1 MAYVIIA
8 QLPQSIDVSAPTDL
22 MIIEQDTTRNITPYT
37 FLTQAIPQLTIV
49 TSLEANNFTTI
60 SQNGATRNITVFNYL
75 TQGIPKLAGVA
86 DVGRGDLV
94 PIARSGL
101 EKNITVLNFLQKA
114 IPQLDTDPDKAN
126 KVDLITLSHN
136 NLAKNKTV
144 LDFLTESIPQ
154 LNIDPAKANKLD
166 LITLSH
172 NNEALNKTVLDFL
185 TEAIPQLNIDPAK
198 ANKADLITLSH
209 NNEALNKTVLDFL
222 TQSIPQLNID
232 PANANKADLITL
244 SHNNEALNKTV
255 LEFLTQS
262 IPQLDPTTTVNK
274 TDLVPLSQ
282 NDSTYNSTV
291 LNFLS
296 KGIAE
301 LDLTSQAT
309 NAANDLL
316 PLTQGAL
323 TNNKSVLDILQE
335 AIPQL
340 NTATPILSTDLVPL
354 GQNGGFGT
362 TFLEKNTT
370 VDKVNTYVHTHAPK
384 IGQTFYVGKSGVD
397 ADDFD
402 ERGKNVQLPY
412 LTIKYA
418 AKKVADAL
426 LTNPNTQYTIM
437 VASGDYY
444 ENNPIYL
451 PPKTSLIGDNL
462 RRTSIYANNRNLDII
477 WVNSACYIWGF
488 TFRNHLEPSAAI
500 AYPLNS
506 ANQTLN
512 QNAYNAAYA
521 NYNSASIPNSR
532 PVIYV
537 SPYTQGC
544 TSYATS
550 STMSSPNSYYDDGT
564 VNDAGCGMRVDGSLV
579 DGVIR
584 SMVLDSFTQVNQGG
598 KGIHVLNHG
607 YAQLVSIFT
616 ISTTEGVLCEGGGT
630 CSISTSNSTFGL
642 SGLVA
647 RGCSV
652 APILS
657 ATLIQ
662 SYKGEN
668 FFIIGNVGSMS
679 LPNGQTLATSPY
691 AGLCYTIGDN
701 TFGVTQNLLNPVDPR
716 TLKNFFINSTPLL
729 TSSNVSRDG
738 IAYKLFLDQ
747 NLSVSLSNYNGSII
761 RFYLRSQIATG
772 SHTFEYIGTGT
783 RMYSAIPSRGGIANN
798 ANEAVF
804 DGLYDANAPGIVY
817 YTSTNELGNYSVG
830 PQFTIVQSTGTIVG
844 DTFNRSI
851 LTLVTPLNIALE

>member
-8 QLPQSIDVSAPTDL
+8 QLPQNIDVSAPTDL
-22 MIIEQDTTRNITPYT
+22 LIIEQDTTRNITPYT

-49 TSLEANNFTTI
+49 TTLNATDFTTI
-60 SQNGATRNITVFNYL
+60 SQNGASRNITVLNYL
-75 TQGIPKLAGVA
+75 TQGIPKLNQVA
-86 DVGRGDLV
+86 DVDKGDLV
-94 PIARSGL
+94 PIAKGGL

-114 IPQLDTDPDKAN
+114 IPQLDIDPANADKA
-126 KVDLITLSHN
+126 DLITLSHN
-136 NLAKNKTV
+136 NLAN
-144 LDFLTESIPQ
+144 
-154 LNIDPAKANKLD
+154 
-166 LITLSH
+166 
-172 NNEALNKTVLDFL
+172 
-185 TEAIPQLNIDPAK
+185 
-198 ANKADLITLSH
+198 
-209 NNEALNKTVLDFL
+209 NKTVLDFL

-232 PANANKADLITL
+232 PANADKADFITL
-244 SHNNEALNKTV
+244 SHNNAAVNKTV
-255 LEFLTQS
+255 LDFLTQS
-262 IPQLDPTTTVNK
+262 IPQLNIDPAKADKADFITLSHNNAAVNKTVLDFLTQSIPQLNPTTTVNK
-274 TDLVPLSQ
+274 TDLIPLSQ
-282 NDSTYNSTV
+282 NNSTNPSTYNSTV

-296 KGIAE
+296 KGIPE
-301 LDLTSQAT
+301 LDLSSQPT

-323 TNNKSVLDILQE
+323 ANNKSVLNLLQE

-354 GQNGGFGT
+354 GQNGGFGA
-362 TFLEKNTT
+362 TFLEQNTT
-370 VDKVNTYVHTHAPK
+370 VDKLNTYVHTHAPK
-384 IGQTFYVGKSGVD
+384 IGQTFFVGKSGVD

-402 ERGKNVQLPY
+402 ERGKNEQLPY

-462 RRTSIYANNRNLDII
+462 RRTSIYANNRNLDIL

-488 TFRNHLEPSAAI
+488 TFRNHLDPSAAV

-521 NYNSASIPNSR
+521 NYNPASIPASR
-532 PVIYV
+532 PLIYV

-550 STMSSPNSYYDDGT
+550 STMNSPNSYDDGT

-647 RGCSV
+647 RGCSI

-657 ATLIQ
+657 ATLLQ

-668 FFIIGNVGSMS
+668 YFTIGNVGPMT

-701 TFGVTQNLLNPVDPR
+701 TFGVTQNLLNPASPH
-716 TLKNFFINSTPLL
+716 TLQNFFITSTPHL
-729 TSSNVSRDG
+729 TSTNLTTDG
-738 IAYKLFLDQ
+738 VAYQLFLDQ
-747 NLSVSLSNYNGSII
+747 NLPVSLSNYNGSII

-798 ANEAVF
+798 TNEAVF